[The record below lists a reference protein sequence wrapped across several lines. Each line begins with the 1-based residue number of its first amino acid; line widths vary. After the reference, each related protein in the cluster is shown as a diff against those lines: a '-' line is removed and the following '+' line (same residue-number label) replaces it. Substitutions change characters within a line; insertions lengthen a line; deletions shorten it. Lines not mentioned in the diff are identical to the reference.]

1 MFKKTQKLFL
11 SKKINLFFILFWL
24 LSIVGWFFA
33 FPMNT
38 PFDIGD
44 LITEGTYLL
53 IAFVGFVFVYKF
65 PIISVGWSIFLTGLL
80 VDFLDEF
87 TNEPN
92 LLSTYIEGFLTALGL
107 LMVALGLYKI
117 IQDFKKSEKNLDIML
132 NSASAMIW
140 YKDTENNFIEVNKK
154 VAEFSGLTQE
164 DINGRSASD
173 VYPEEADEY
182 YEDDKEVIRTKESKR
197 GIEEI
202 LRSQSGEKIWVRT
215 DKMPIIQDGE
225 VEGVLVFSVD
235 ITQDKKRRKKLERM
249 NDAMIGRELKMV
261 ELKKEINRLQEL
273 LKNNKK

>member
-107 LMVALGLYKI
+107 LIVVLGLYKI

-202 LRSQSGEKIWVRT
+202 LRNQSGEKIWVRT